1 MSKTNGQS
9 CLLGLSYFA
18 RACEKNDATPTT
30 QEEF

>member
-9 CLLGLSYFA
+9 CFLGLSYFTQ
-18 RACEKNDATPTT
+18 ACEKNDATPTT